1 MLKRSLLLLLLVAT
15 PLFAVPA
22 SVHAVDVLNRDTC
35 AKYEGQ
41 AADNTPAICKDKKLN
56 GANPITGPD
65 GILSKLATVLTIV
78 VAIVAVIV
86 IILAGLKIITSGS
99 NPQDVA
105 NAREQIIYA
114 CVALVIAALAKALVS
129 FVLIKLD

>member
-1 MLKRSLLLLLLVAT
+1 MFKRSLLLLFLAAV

-22 SVHAVDVLNRDTC
+22 SAYAVDVFSRDTC
-35 AKYEGQ
+35 KKYEGQ
-41 AADNTPAICKDKKLN
+41 AADNTPAICKDKNLN
-56 GANPITGPD
+56 GANPITGEG
-65 GILSKLATVLTIV
+65 GILSKLAAVLTTV

-114 CVALVIAALAKALVS
+114 CVALAIAGIAQALVS
-129 FVLIKLD
+129 FVLIKL